1 MNIQSKKIPIS
12 QIQVDPKNPRI
23 LNKTKFKK
31 LKSSIENFPEM
42 LEVRPIVVADG
53 IVVGGNMRLLAMKE
67 LGFREVTAID
77 VTDWTQGQRDEF
89 MIKDNLNFGDWDYDL
104 LANEWEGTDL
114 DNWGLDLWQEEE
126 EKEEQEDKFLK
137 GIKIDFIMDD
147 YDTANEL
154 INALKNSDTY
164 IGGIV
169 LDALMTQSK

>member
-1 MNIQSKKIPIS
+1 
-12 QIQVDPKNPRI
+12 
-23 LNKTKFKK
+23 
-31 LKSSIENFPEM
+31 M

>member
-1 MNIQSKKIPIS
+1 
-12 QIQVDPKNPRI
+12 
-23 LNKTKFKK
+23 
-31 LKSSIENFPEM
+31 M

-53 IVVGGNMRLLAMKE
+53 IVVGGNMRLLAMKD

-89 MIKDNLNFGDWDYDL
+89 MIKDNLNFGDWDYDI

-114 DNWGLDLWQEEE
+114 DNWGLDLWQEDEE
-126 EKEEQEDKFLK
+126 PKEQPKPQ
-137 GIKIDFIMDD
+137 GIKIEFNENDF
-147 YDTANEL
+147 DTANEL

-169 LDALMTQSK
+169 LDALRKQFK

>member
-1 MNIQSKKIPIS
+1 
-12 QIQVDPKNPRI
+12 
-23 LNKTKFKK
+23 
-31 LKSSIENFPEM
+31 M

-67 LGFREVTAID
+67 VGFREVTAID

>member
-1 MNIQSKKIPIS
+1 
-12 QIQVDPKNPRI
+12 
-23 LNKTKFKK
+23 
-31 LKSSIENFPEM
+31 M

-53 IVVGGNMRLLAMKE
+53 IVVGGNMRLLAMKD

-89 MIKDNLNFGDWDYDL
+89 MIKDNLNFGDWDYDI

-114 DNWGLDLWQEEE
+114 DNWGLDLWQEED

-169 LDALMTQSK
+169 LDALRTQFK

>member
-1 MNIQSKKIPIS
+1 
-12 QIQVDPKNPRI
+12 
-23 LNKTKFKK
+23 
-31 LKSSIENFPEM
+31 M

-53 IVVGGNMRLLAMKE
+53 IVVGGNMRLLAMKD

-89 MIKDNLNFGDWDYDL
+89 MIKDNLNFGDWDYDI

-114 DNWGLDLWQEEE
+114 EDWGLDLWQEEE
-126 EKEEQEDKFLK
+126 PKEEPKQR
-137 GIKIDFIMDD
+137 GIKIEFNEDD

-169 LDALMTQSK
+169 LDALRTQFK